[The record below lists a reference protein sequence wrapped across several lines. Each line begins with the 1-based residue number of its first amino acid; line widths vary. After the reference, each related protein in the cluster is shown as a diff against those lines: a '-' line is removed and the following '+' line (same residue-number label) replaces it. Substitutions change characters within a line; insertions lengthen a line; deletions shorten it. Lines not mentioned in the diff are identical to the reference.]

1 MTLLERYI
9 FQAAA
14 TAFLAVLSALTGVV
28 WITQALREFDLLTSK
43 GQSILIFLSVTG
55 LTIPSLIM
63 LVA

>member
-1 MTLLERYI
+1 MDRVVTLLERYI

-43 GQSILIFLSVTG
+43 GQSILI
-55 LTIPSLIM
+55 
-63 LVA
+63 